1 MEKKYFIYRVL
12 IITEDGKRLSHGVD
26 VWTDNLEEA
35 RQECKRDLGEC
46 FPIKR
51 VYFHYHELEE

>member
-12 IITEDGKRLSHGVD
+12 IITNDGKRLSHGVD

-35 RQECKRDLGEC
+35 RKECRHDIGEYV
-46 FPIKR
+46 PVKR
-51 VYFHYHELEE
+51 VYFSYHEF